1 MWIKIVNRTYY
12 AYSLTRSFSN
22 LFSLFFIFVIFKFIS
37 VWQEKKAREDS
48 NTKLEEY
55 KDSVVD
61 VKEM

>member
-1 MWIKIVNRTYY
+1 MWIKSGTYY

-22 LFSLFFIFVIFKFIS
+22 LFSLFFIFLFLNSIS